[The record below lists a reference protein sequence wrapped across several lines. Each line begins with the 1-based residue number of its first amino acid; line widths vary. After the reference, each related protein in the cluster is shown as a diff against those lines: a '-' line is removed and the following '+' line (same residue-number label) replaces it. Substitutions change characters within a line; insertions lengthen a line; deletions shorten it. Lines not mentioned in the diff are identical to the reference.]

1 MESISKYFEVTGN
14 CLNSSTGYYELNSH
28 DDYLTFSISLSDND
42 ISNFEIVEYAFV
54 YLRHRT
60 YDSDIHNVQLY
71 LLEDNQEK
79 LVDYA
84 IKRANID
91 YEKLVFDV
99 TPLFFG
105 NKRRSCSF
113 MIKYNGTNL
122 FEIESGSNK
131 HRLYLEYVK
140 EESLPAIHPS
150 LSKSVS
156 DRLSYSVNLIS
167 GSYSFAK
174 SLPNDVLKYDLSLV
188 YDCKS
193 EDSFAFLPK
202 SWKLSI
208 LEKIIITRNN
218 NNEITSIEYIDSSYK
233 RHYFETDED
242 SSPFFYDKKG
252 TGLIIEVVLDGYK
265 LFDGVSGHGYKKFD
279 SDGYIIEIKD
289 AYNRSIS
296 FNYHLLS
303 FVPNGNSGAQING
316 ADSDAPL
323 FNPPGPIEP
332 IVLYKYIDITD
343 YDGHILRIKKSIS
356 SSTKAYIEIYDNQ
369 TALNNSTALYS
380 YELNISSGYL
390 SSIKEGSNEL
400 TNINYN
406 NLHQITTLQ
415 EFTGYEC
422 NISYACEKPE
432 TIIHKYSTDV
442 VDKYSIDYQAEKTI
456 INDYHGIKT
465 AYVYFDLHA
474 KGVMVNEELLSN
486 FGYISFASKRFVS
499 FPSNCR
505 IYNLQNTLLNNQF
518 DVTNIG
524 NGLTIQNG
532 KKYIAIIRLIKA
544 GEQDNNPV
552 IPTVNKTDLKL
563 TIEYSLNVTEEI
575 NLASFCKEKDFIFTY
590 QANSTFDPIFTVS
603 TGNYPNPIALH
614 IYLFEYKEEY
624 KDGCFFTK
632 NGTDYHFEDDN
643 HELLLG
649 DEHCYKKDVVINKI
663 FKACSSPL
671 RWTHNKSKLLNNAD
685 LNLYVY
691 KENAVTLFDSL
702 NIITTVFKEK
712 IIIKTVDDGVVRYPI
727 YSLSYLQCSS
737 SGYYIFNTD
746 TVIDQETYH
755 SYKKYDSL
763 FRLFE
768 EQNEDGIK
776 VFYEYD
782 DDKVIAQTTSSADG
796 SLNSKVELS
805 YDTKDRLVEQI
816 DDRYFVNSVTSTT
829 YQNSYLSPSCIT
841 KNTTN
846 VISYQYDNLHLK
858 PVELSTDSVSSITYT
873 YSNDNLTEFNNDTF
887 FRYQYDNYNLFND
900 FSIKV
905 GSSYLSIVSVNTL
918 LDEDGNDIT
927 VSYADGFEKRTY
939 FNKYGNI
946 NYIAHGFTVAAK
958 YLYFDRKPNNLDSL
972 TSCEDPSVFS
982 KLYKIIDNCS
992 NTYFLFDYNDNG
1004 GLSSFDHKESNAS
1017 LVSETL
1023 TYDLFSRLTNKDIET
1038 ASSDFE
1044 ISYSYEN
1051 NSSSA
1056 PYEISI
1062 VFGDA
1067 NDQIQASEEI
1077 EYDFLKRL
1085 AIITTTIH
1093 STYSFYSEYIYPE
1106 QTVNSKNY
1114 SSLFPTRIDKY
1125 YKEVGDHHETYLH
1138 STHISYDSN
1147 AQITAI
1153 YAGDQNYGVTFTGQ
1167 EYGYDNKFQLTSEKN
1182 NDLGYRFVYSYDGN
1196 GNITSVAKYDIS
1208 NNLIST
1214 DTYSYHSSY
1223 KDLLVSFNNQT
1234 ITYDANYNPLTIG
1247 STSLSWTRGR
1257 LLNSITINN
1266 VQTSFTYDYL
1276 GYRTSK
1282 TTGNKTH
1289 KYLYDES
1296 HRLIEEEIYDNNVLE
1311 YAITYIYGL
1320 NGIIG
1325 MKIEDTILRF
1335 EKNILNDVVAIYEE
1349 DTLVAKYVYDAYGNH
1364 IVLDSNGYV
1373 EDDPDFIG
1381 NFNPIRYR
1389 SYYFDSDTG
1398 LYYCQSR
1405 YYNPT
1410 IRRWLNL
1417 DLISYIDTSDINGIN
1432 LFCYCKNNPVMYS
1445 DETGHSVSAIVIAT
1459 IVGAILG
1466 ALGGT
1471 ASALVSDYRDNKSID
1486 GSIGVRLYL
1495 GSIIGGTIGG
1505 AAIGFSGGAGFA
1517 WLGPVISGGGS
1528 ISAAL
1533 GGLSASIGVS
1543 FVGGFFSYST
1553 EKWIL
1558 GDSWSVNDALVNGA
1572 LTALEGLFA
1581 FGAGGVSALVNWE
1594 GGKTIH
1600 IGKKAINVPETIA
1613 QNFVSDIF
1621 GNPSGWLLDLIMEYL
1636 YG

>member
-1 MESISKYFEVTGN
+1 MEHFSKYFEVTGN
-14 CLNSSTGYYELNSH
+14 CLNSSTGYYELNSLY
-28 DDYLTFSISLSDND
+28 DYLTFSIALSDND
-42 ISNFEIVEYAFV
+42 ISNFEIVEYAFI

-84 IKRANID
+84 IKRENID

-113 MIKYNGTNL
+113 KIKYNGTNL

-140 EESLPAIHPS
+140 EESLPATHPS

-167 GSYSFAK
+167 GSYSFIK

-188 YDCKS
+188 YDCMS

-202 SWKLSI
+202 RWKLSI
-208 LEKIIITRNN
+208 LEKIIITRNS

-265 LFDGVSGHGYKKFD
+265 LFDGVSAHGYKKFD

-289 AYNRSIS
+289 AYNRLIS
-296 FNYHLLS
+296 FDYHLLS

-316 ADSDAPL
+316 VDSDAQL
-323 FNPPGPIEP
+323 FDPPGPIEP

-343 YDGHILRIKKSIS
+343 YNGHILRIKKSIS
-356 SSTKAYIEIYDNQ
+356 SSTKAYIEIYENQ

-400 TNINYN
+400 TNIYYN

-415 EFTGYEC
+415 ESTGYEC
-422 NISYACEKPE
+422 NIAYACEKPK

-442 VDKYSIDYQAEKTI
+442 VDKYSIDYQVEKTI
-456 INDYHGIKT
+456 INDYHDIKT
-465 AYVYFDLHA
+465 AYVYFDLYA
-474 KGVMVNEELLSN
+474 KGVMVSEELVSN
-486 FGYISFASKRFVS
+486 FGYVSFASKRFVS

-505 IYNLQNTLLNNQF
+505 IYDLQNTLLNNQF
-518 DVTNIG
+518 DVTNNG
-524 NGLTIQNG
+524 NGLTIQSG

-563 TIEYSLNVTEEI
+563 TIQYSSNVTEEI
-575 NLASFCKEKDFIFTY
+575 NLASFSREKDFIFTY
-590 QANSTFDPIFTVS
+590 QSNSTFDPIFTVS
-603 TGNYPNPIALH
+603 TGNYPNLIALH

-624 KDGCFFTK
+624 KDGCFLTK
-632 NGTDYHFEDDN
+632 NGIDYHFEDDN

-649 DEHCYKKDVVINKI
+649 DEHCYKKDVAINKI

-685 LNLYVY
+685 LNSYVY

-782 DDKVIAQTTSSADG
+782 DDKVIAQTTSNADG
-796 SLNSKVELS
+796 SLNSKAELS

-873 YSNDNLTEFNNDTF
+873 YSNDNLTEFNNDTY
-887 FRYQYDNYNLFND
+887 FRYSYGDYGLFND
-900 FSIKV
+900 FSIKI
-905 GSSYLSIVSVNTL
+905 GNSYHSLVSITYF

-927 VSYADGFEKRTY
+927 VNYDNGFERRTY

-946 NYIAHGFTVAAK
+946 NYIAHGNQVAAK
-958 YLYFDRKPNNLDSL
+958 YLYFDKKPNSLDTL
-972 TSCEDPSVFS
+972 TSCDDPSIYS
-982 KLYKIIDNCS
+982 KLYKIIDNCIS
-992 NTYFLFDYNDNG
+992 RDTYFDYNNHG
-1004 GLSSFDHKESNAS
+1004 GLSSFENKESNTS
-1017 LVSETL
+1017 IFSETL
-1023 TYDLFSRLTNKDIET
+1023 TYDLFSRLESKSIET
-1038 ASSDFE
+1038 AYNSFE
-1044 ISYSYEN
+1044 ITYSYEN
-1051 NSSSA
+1051 NSKST
-1056 PYEISI
+1056 PYEII
-1062 VFGDA
+1062 TVFDVL
-1067 NDQIQASEEI
+1067 NEQIQVSEEVQ
-1077 EYDFLKRL
+1077 YDSLKQ
-1085 AIITTTIH
+1085 ISTISTTFY
-1093 STYSFYSEYIYPE
+1093 STFNFYSEYFYPE
-1106 QTVNSKNY
+1106 QVVSSKNY
-1114 SSLFPTRIDKY
+1114 SSLFPTRIDYY
-1125 YKEVGDHHETYLH
+1125 YKEEGSHHETYLY
-1138 STHISYDSN
+1138 SSHISYDAN
-1147 AQITAI
+1147 GQITAI
-1153 YAGDQNYGVTFTGQ
+1153 NEGDQNYGVSFTGQ
-1167 EYGYDNKFQLTSEKN
+1167 QFSYDNKGQLVSEIN
-1182 NDLGYRFVYSYDGN
+1182 YDLGYRYSYNYDNN
-1196 GNITSVAKYDIS
+1196 GNITSVIRYDLS
-1208 NNLIST
+1208 DNVIST

-1247 STSLSWTRGR
+1247 SDALSWERGR
-1257 LLNSITINN
+1257 LLNSLTIDN
-1266 VQTSFTYDYL
+1266 VQTSFSYDYL
-1276 GYRTSK
+1276 GFRTSK
-1282 TTGNKTH
+1282 TTENKTH
-1289 KYLYDES
+1289 KYLYDDN
-1296 HRLIEEEIYDNNVLE
+1296 HRLIEEEIYNNNTLE

-1320 NGIIG
+1320 TGIIG
-1325 MKIEDTILRF
+1325 FKIEDVLFRF

-1349 DTLVAKYVYDAYGNH
+1349 DEQIAKYVYDAYGNH
-1364 IVLDSNGYV
+1364 IVLDSNDEE

-1381 NFNPIRYR
+1381 NINPIRYR
-1389 SYYFDSDTG
+1389 SYYYDRETD

-1410 IRRWLNL
+1410 FRRWLNM
-1417 DLISYIDTSDINGIN
+1417 DMVSYQDTGDIIGVN
-1432 LFCYCKNNPVMYS
+1432 LFCYCKNNPIMYS
-1445 DETGHSVSAIVIAT
+1445 DETGHDIAAII
-1459 IVGAILG
+1459 IGLIIGAIIGTGVGFGIALNIDYQNDQEFFNGDVQWYDYLG
-1466 ALGGT
+1466 A
-1471 ASALVSDYRDNKSID
+1471 SV
-1486 GSIGVRLYL
+1486 L
-1495 GSIIGGTIGG
+1495 GSLIGG
-1505 AAIGFSGGAGFA
+1505 AVGAGA
-1517 WLGPVISGGGS
+1517 GYVSGLSWPGVMPVINISKNGISVVAHSITITGCDVLS
-1528 ISAAL
+1528 ISSLL
-1533 GGLSASIGVS
+1533 GVTIMAS
-1543 FVGGFFSYST
+1543 T
-1553 EKWIL
+1553 
-1558 GDSWSVNDALVNGA
+1558 
-1572 LTALEGLFA
+1572 
-1581 FGAGGVSALVNWE
+1581 
-1594 GGKTIH
+1594 
-1600 IGKKAINVPETIA
+1600 IGKSNGYRV
-1613 QNFVSDIF
+1613 DIYPNDHEPAHVHIRGDDIKSPKGIRVGID
-1621 GNPSGWLLDLIMEYL
+1621 GNSLPGEPPLPSGAKKALKNLWEKIMRAFARW
-1636 YG
+1636 GM